1 MQEMTSDGKPDF
13 LGTCF
18 GGEGLGLN
26 SWAGRRAPHHGVH
39 ARDDVRWSI
48 WEKIPRSTHAR
59 LAQQPPSVAFCL
71 AGVPFG
77 DCVARARDNKRTA
90 WFCFQ
95 CSHWQVTIFAAQRP
109 CDDAR
114 PAPSPCH
121 GQRPFHH
128 RRPGHHIRPTGLPHR
143 RYSTRRAS

>member
-1 MQEMTSDGKPDF
+1 MVNLGGTQKVDF

-26 SWAGRRAPHHGVH
+26 SWAMISFMGRRAPHHGVH

-59 LAQQPPSVAFCL
+59 LAQQLPSVAFCL

-77 DCVARARDNKRTA
+77 DCVARARDYTSLARLVQLRQPSASANLPKHCAPAFSAHDHYTEQFSVACIRGHTWA
-90 WFCFQ
+90 TP
-95 CSHWQVTIFAAQRP
+95 SLA
-109 CDDAR
+109 DA
-114 PAPSPCH
+114 
-121 GQRPFHH
+121 
-128 RRPGHHIRPTGLPHR
+128 T
-143 RYSTRRAS
+143 